1 MKLKQWENIFQ
12 MIENV
17 SSIVQ
22 FAIQIKNRI
31 MKHVNVSVKIMVYAK
46 KIVVGILADEF
57 VRIASIYKSIA
68 DASLIVCEKFISV
81 MDIVSTKMTN
91 IIAANVSIN
100 IYDTKVRYKIDCL
113 FCI

>member
-12 MIENV
+12 VIENV

-22 FAIQIKNRI
+22 LAVQIKNRI

-68 DASLIVCEKFISV
+68 DASLIVC
-81 MDIVSTKMTN
+81 
-91 IIAANVSIN
+91 
-100 IYDTKVRYKIDCL
+100 
-113 FCI
+113 

>member
-1 MKLKQWENIFQ
+1 MKLKHWENIFQ

-57 VRIASIYKSIA
+57 VRIASIYKIIA

-81 MDIVSTKMTN
+81 LDIVSTKMTN